1 MSLTTAGTTEPA
13 APAAEAGGRRSAAV
27 WVWAGLGVAFLLLQA
42 YVWLSFFSTGPEQ
55 LTRYRD
61 SSLPAWKWARAFEV
75 IQVGW
80 LVATLT
86 MVGREVARH
95 RRLTRNAMLVIAFA
109 SVVWLDPLLNYL
121 RPGFYFT
128 SNYINVESWVSH
140 IPGQLA
146 PYSSLI
152 PVPWVWVVGTYVG
165 MFLPVTLATAKIM
178 AKAKARFPRARLVH
192 LMGIAWLVTA
202 PVDLVFELFALRTG
216 TFAYPAA
223 WHNWSIWAG
232 ETYQFPL
239 IELVAAPGF
248 WVACA
253 TLVYCTDGR
262 GNSPV
267 ERGAEAVRSPK
278 RMAAARQLALIG
290 YVNLMFLA
298 LPLGITQIGPARTDP
313 FPAGYPAHLHGG
325 WCGEDGQPYGPC
337 PGPEIP
343 WQVRGTGDHPHPS
356 EIYEEF
362 DYFDR
367 SGN

>member
-1 MSLTTAGTTEPA
+1 VSARSLAERDTAPTETGA
-13 APAAEAGGRRSAAV
+13 RRPYAV
-27 WVWAGLGVAFLLLQA
+27 WVWATLGVGFLLLQA
-42 YVWLSFFSTGPEQ
+42 WVWGSFLASGPEQ

-61 SSLPAWKWARAFEV
+61 SSLPSWKWARVFEV

-86 MVGREVARH
+86 VVGREV
-95 RRLTRNAMLVIAFA
+95 RRERRMTRNAMLVVAFA
-109 SVVWLDPLLNYL
+109 SVVWIDPLLNYL

-128 SNYINVESWVSH
+128 SNYVNVESWVSH

-146 PYSSLI
+146 PYSELT
-152 PVPWVWVVGTYVG
+152 PVPWVWVIGTYVG
-165 MFLPVTLATAKIM
+165 MFLPVALTTAGIM
-178 AKAKARFPRARLVH
+178 RRAKARFPRARLPH

-223 WHNWSIWAG
+223 WHNWSIWGG

-253 TLVYCTDGR
+253 TLIYCTDPR
-262 GNSPV
+262 GYSPV
-267 ERGAEAVRSPK
+267 ERGAEAMGSP
-278 RMAAARQLALIG
+278 RRVTAARQLALIG
-290 YVNLMFLA
+290 FANVMFIA
-298 LPLGITQIGPARTDP
+298 LPLGITQIGPAYTDP
-313 FPAGYPAHLHGG
+313 FPEGYPAHLHGG
-325 WCGEDGQPYGPC
+325 WCGDDGQPYGPC
-337 PGPEIP
+337 PGPGVP
-343 WQVRGTGDHPHPS
+343 WQIREGGEHRHPS

-362 DYFDR
+362 EYF
-367 SGN
+367 SENE